1 MASIRP
7 RKRADGRTVYTVRWR
22 DPDSLRSEDSL
33 QFDTE
38 AEAQV
43 FKRII
48 EANGGRLALAEKV
61 IEQATI
67 DGPTLSEAVQTHI
80 DHITGATPYTVKR
93 YRDYL
98 RLHIGPSPFG
108 GWKVKALVG
117 NDLRT
122 WIVWMEHRG
131 KKPKTIA
138 NVFGLISSTLIGAA
152 RDGTIPT
159 NPCAGV
165 RLPKREEAGDDGEMT
180 NADFHKIRDAIDP
193 HFQPFLD
200 FLRGSGVRY
209 SEATALLADDFKLD
223 AATPVVRINKAWKQN
238 DDRTWYIGPPK
249 TAKGKRTISLAPSTV
264 AAVRPLVETAG
275 TGTVFRMKRGGVM
288 TPQAFYNRAWE
299 APRKAVGLEDK
310 VTVHSIRHLHAAIML
325 GGGMDMYELS
335 RRMGHESVQM
345 TVDLYSHLLP
355 DAHFRGAE
363 IAQKALEM

>member
-1 MASIRP
+1 MAFIRA
-7 RKRADGRTVYTVRWR
+7 RTWKNGRVVYTVRWN
-22 DPDSLRSEDSL
+22 DPDSHLSEDSL

-38 AEAQV
+38 PEAEA

-61 IEQATI
+61 IEQATV
-67 DGPTLSEAVQTHI
+67 DGPTLAEAVQTHI
-80 DHITGATPYTVKR
+80 DHITGATAYTVKR

-98 RLHIGPSPFG
+98 RLHIEKSPIG
-108 GWKVKALVG
+108 ARKIKGLRG
-117 NDLRT
+117 NDLRA
-122 WIVWMEHRG
+122 WIVWMEKRG
-131 KKPKTIA
+131 KKPKTVS

-152 RDGTIPT
+152 REGFIPA

-165 RLPKREEAGDDGEMT
+165 RLPKRDVAGDDGEMT
-180 NADFHKIRDAIDP
+180 NEDFHKIRDAIDP

-223 AATPVVRINKAWKQN
+223 VAIPIVRIIKVWKQN
-238 DDRTWYIGPPK
+238 DDGTWYIGPPK

-275 TGTVFRMKRGGVM
+275 AGTVFRMKRGGVM
-288 TPQAFYNRAWE
+288 TPQAFYNRAWQ
-299 APRKAVGLEDK
+299 ASRRAVGLEDK

-325 GGGMDMYELS
+325 GAGMDMYELS

-345 TVDLYSHLLP
+345 TVELYSHLLP

-363 IAQKALEM
+363 VAQKALEL